1 MDAEKTLKNDAEQ
14 AMQRLRQTYET
25 IARLTSRWLTDP
37 FVAINKNEER
47 QQARVLA
54 AVCVTVFVAA
64 VLATTLAIPTFWRD
78 RASDLLWIL
87 AIVLLFVFPY
97 MIVRFGHITAG
108 KLVMTVIAV
117 IAIMGMG
124 VLFGGEAGVDNLYY
138 LVVVTLFAASFL
150 SMGYAVVITTVTSII
165 TLTIMSALLGVSML
179 EIARGP
185 FAFNIIAAMFALI
198 IVYYWREQQRI
209 RQSQLRES
217 EARYRFLT
225 ELASD
230 YHYYY
235 RLNADG
241 SRDRLLT
248 TDAFETLSGFRR
260 TDVPNDNLDLLVHP
274 DDLPELQR
282 QRARVRQGERVET
295 VFRLRHKSGQYRL
308 VRSIRVPDWD
318 AEHRRVIGYYGVLVD
333 QTESQ
338 KAEEERIKDAVRRE
352 QFAIVH
358 EFVRALSHDFR
369 NRLTIIENNRYL
381 IGKTVEEAIRAKL
394 EPRLSAI
401 QSAMNQMGE
410 QLDNLRFLTSLYNP
424 TLKPGDLQVLTPF
437 ILDRVRSKVMQ
448 YQRELR
454 IESSDVP
461 LPALFDEN
469 QLGQALEQL
478 VDNALAYTDSGG
490 VITLRTRQAGNSI
503 AIEVIDDGMGIAAEQ
518 IPHIFT
524 PFYKGDNNSAR
535 SIRFGGLGIGLTIV
549 KMIVETHRG
558 KIEVESQVNG
568 GTTVRL
574 LLPQQQREAILNAA

>member
-1 MDAEKTLKNDAEQ
+1 M
-14 AMQRLRQTYET
+14 T
-25 IARLTSRWLTDP
+25 I
-37 FVAINKNEER
+37 
-47 QQARVLA
+47 
-54 AVCVTVFVAA
+54 FVAA
-64 VLATTLAIPTFWRD
+64 VLATTLAIPTLWRD
-78 RASDLLWIL
+78 RAGDLFWIL
-87 AIVLLFVFPY
+87 AVVLLFVFPY
-97 MIVRFGHITAG
+97 TLVRYGHVSTG
-108 KLVMTVIAV
+108 KLIMTVIAV

-124 VLFGGEAGVDNLYY
+124 VMFGGEPGADNLYY
-138 LVVVTLFAASFL
+138 LMVVSLFSASFL
-150 SMGYAVVITTVTSII
+150 SLTHSIIITIVTSII
-165 TLTIMSALLGVSML
+165 TLTVMPALLGVSML
-179 EIARGP
+179 DVARGP
-185 FAFNIIAAMFALI
+185 FSFNIIAATFALI
-198 IVYYWREQQRI
+198 IVYYWREQQRV
-209 RQSQLRES
+209 RQSLLRES
-217 EARYRFLT
+217 ETRYRVLT

-248 TDAFETLSGFRR
+248 TDAFESLSGYRR
-260 TDVPNDNLDLLVHP
+260 ADVPNDNLDLLVHP

-295 VFRLRHKSGQYRL
+295 VFRLRHKDGYYRL

-318 AEHRRVIGYYGVLVD
+318 AAHHHVIGYYGVLID

-424 TLKPGDLQVLTPF
+424 TLKAGDLQVLSPF

-448 YQRELR
+448 FQRELR
-454 IESSDVP
+454 IESSSVP
-461 LPALFDEN
+461 LPTLFDEN
-469 QLGQALEQL
+469 QLAQAIEQL

-490 VITLRTRQAGNSI
+490 VITLRTRQDGAGI

-518 IPHIFT
+518 IPHLCT

-558 KIEVESQVNG
+558 KIEVESQVNE

-574 LLPQQQREAILNAA
+574 LLPQHQREDILSAA